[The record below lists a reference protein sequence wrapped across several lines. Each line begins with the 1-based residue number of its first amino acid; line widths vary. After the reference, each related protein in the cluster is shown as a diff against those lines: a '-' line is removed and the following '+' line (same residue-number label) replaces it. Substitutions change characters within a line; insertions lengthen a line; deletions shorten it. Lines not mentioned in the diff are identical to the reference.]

1 MSKEQEVEQNTEIV
15 SKKKLGLL
23 PKIFIF
29 LFLIIFLCF
38 GYMHFIEPKLLIVHE
53 YPVINE
59 KIPDSF
65 NGFKI
70 VQFSDIHFG
79 RTTNEQEVE
88 RVVNKINELKPDIL
102 VFTGDLF
109 DPYITLSENHIR
121 FLTEVL
127 SKTTAKL
134 GKYAIYG
141 DNDYLNEEAFSNI
154 FTTAGFTILDNTNL
168 PIYYE
173 GTTPIYLSGIPSV
186 SKGNQDITKALTK
199 EEQNIYQILLM
210 HEPVLFDEVKNETDL
225 VLAGHTLGGL
235 VQIPFIG
242 GIFSLE
248 NTGEYESGIYQKGNA
263 VMYVSNGIGTQN
275 FSLRLG
281 NIPSVSLY
289 RLYNY
294 Q

>member
-1 MSKEQEVEQNTEIV
+1 MSKEQEVTQNTEV
-15 SKKKLGLL
+15 VQKKKLGLL
-23 PKIFIF
+23 PKILIF
-29 LFLIIFLCF
+29 FLLIIFLCF
-38 GYMHFIEPKLLIVHE
+38 GYMHFIEPKLLVVHE

-79 RTTNEQEVE
+79 RTTNEQEVK

-109 DPYITLSENHIR
+109 DPYITLSENHIK
-121 FLTEVL
+121 FLTEVF

-141 DNDYLNEEAFSNI
+141 DNDYLNKEAFSNI
-154 FTTAGFTILDNTNL
+154 FSTAGFTILDNTNI

-173 GTTPIYLSGIPSV
+173 GTTPIYLSGIPSA
-186 SKGNQDITKALTK
+186 SKGEQDLTKALAK
-199 EEQNIYQILLM
+199 DEQNAYQILLM
-210 HEPVLFDEVKNETDL
+210 HEPVLFDDVKNETDL
-225 VLAGHTLGGL
+225 VLAGHTLGCL

-242 GIFSLE
+242 GIFALD
-248 NTGEYESGIYQKGNA
+248 NAGEYEDGIYQKGSS
-263 VMYVSNGIGTQN
+263 VMYVSNGIGTQDV
-275 FSLRLG
+275 SLRLG

-294 Q
+294 E